1 MSGPASFDE
10 RTNREEKKFLHP
22 SIHPSLAAAFLLL
35 SSFVPC
41 HLSRMMNELGEYTH
55 THLAMEWNLFRL
67 VNGRITVVGGE
78 NDERKPMDD
87 VEVCVV
93 RECLLR

>member
-1 MSGPASFDE
+1 M
-10 RTNREEKKFLHP
+10 
-22 SIHPSLAAAFLLL
+22 
-35 SSFVPC
+35 
-41 HLSRMMNELGEYTH
+41 
-55 THLAMEWNLFRL
+55 FRL